1 MSRFKD
7 KNRADLTFHALTP
20 ERWTDFERLFG
31 ARGACGGCWC
41 MWWRLKRS
49 EFERM
54 KGAGNKKAMK
64 AIVDSGEVPG
74 LIAYLDN
81 EPVGWCSVGPRNRF
95 SALERSRI
103 LKRVDD
109 RPVWSVVCFFIA
121 RPFRRQGV
129 SAALLRAAVEYVR
142 ENGGEVLEGYPVE
155 PKKNEM
161 PDAFAW
167 PGLAA
172 AFVKAGFVE
181 VARRS
186 ETRPIMR
193 YEVAKEGEKS

>member
-1 MSRFKD
+1 
-7 KNRADLTFHALTP
+7 
-20 ERWTDFERLFG
+20 
-31 ARGACGGCWC
+31 
-41 MWWRLKRS
+41 
-49 EFERM
+49 
-54 KGAGNKKAMK
+54 MK

-142 ENGGEVLEGYPVE
+142 ENGG
-155 PKKNEM
+155 
-161 PDAFAW
+161 
-167 PGLAA
+167 
-172 AFVKAGFVE
+172 
-181 VARRS
+181 
-186 ETRPIMR
+186 
-193 YEVAKEGEKS
+193 